1 MKVLLKPEIKRFVT
15 EKVKAGQ
22 CADASDLVNQAL
34 EVLRDQEQ
42 FTPKQ
47 EAYLRRQVKQ
57 GLDQLDRGEFS
68 DFTAETIIAQERAK
82 HTRRSTSSKRG
93 RR

>member
-1 MKVLLKPEIKRFVT
+1 MKVLLRPEIKKYVAA
-15 EKVKAGQ
+15 KVKAGQ

-47 EAYLRRQVKQ
+47 QAYLRNEVQR
-57 GLDQLDRGEFS
+57 GLDQLHRGEFS
-68 DFTAETIIAQERAK
+68 DFTAETIIAEERAK
-82 HTRRSTSSKRG
+82 RPVRRATTKKG

>member
-1 MKVLLKPEIKRFVT
+1 MKVMLKPEIKRFVA

-42 FTPKQ
+42 FTPKL
-47 EAYLRRQVKQ
+47 ESYLRGEVKRGLEQ
-57 GLDQLDRGEFS
+57 LDQGECS

-82 HTRRSTSSKRG
+82 RANPRSTSKRG